1 MLNMKKKETLPST
14 LNREPRVKVFI
25 NMTLRFLLISK
36 LIHPIKLSTV
46 LQKKLKYTARYENE
60 HIRHGM
66 GSLSDLII
74 LNHTICEV

>member
-1 MLNMKKKETLPST
+1 M
-14 LNREPRVKVFI
+14 
-25 NMTLRFLLISK
+25 
-36 LIHPIKLSTV
+36 HPIKLSTI

-74 LNHTICEV
+74 SNHTICEV